1 MPERQTQT
9 VAVDVCFFAVVGF
22 VLFFGLLASERERER
37 ERERSLLWRSDHHH
51 HPSSFGEGLGVDEG
65 SSSVLEDVKQIVIHL

>member
-22 VLFFGLLASERERER
+22 VLFLVCLRPRERER
-37 ERERSLLWRSDHHH
+37 KRSLLWRSDHHH

-65 SSSVLEDVKQIVIHL
+65 SSSSVLEDAKQIVLHL